1 MDLMRENQADL
12 LESNFS
18 SVADSYDELPYDDRP
33 IFRTHPGRMAA
44 NARLFGMN
52 PPPVETARVLE
63 LGCAAGANIIPLAVF
78 YPGAEFV
85 GIDLGRR
92 QIEDGVR
99 RISGLGLANIELR
112 CESITDL
119 PHDAG
124 SFDYIICHGVY
135 SWVPEPVREA
145 ILALCR
151 RHLSPNGVAYVSYN
165 VLPGWRA
172 MQPLRDALRALVPK
186 DASIADRARLG
197 RRLAS
202 YLAQMTPDRTPY
214 GAMLQQLPRHIEE
227 SSDAYLFHE
236 YMEDVNDPCLFSDFV
251 DAAGRHR
258 LAYLCETEL
267 APMFAERF
275 GAEFAEKLQAST
287 RDDVI
292 SHEQMLDILSGN
304 TFRTTLLVQAEQLP
318 AIDRQ
323 LSVERLAGLLF
334 LPSYLYSCRRDGD
347 IVSIVSR
354 SGQETQYDDPVVQ
367 RLIERLFQGILRSH
381 AFDDLMDGFS
391 EADLPDVI
399 DALVAMVMA
408 GIVILMDVPVAT
420 GDVGMFPRASA
431 LAQADARMGRNN
443 TATRMHVS
451 VQLDDLGRF
460 LLPRLDGQTPV
471 AGLEAALAQGL
482 HKGDLRIE
490 GPDAPPPGTDMAE
503 VARLAVAQAL
513 RALADYGLLE
523 A

>member
-214 GAMLQQLPRHIEE
+214 GAMLQQLPRHIGNR
-227 SSDAYLFHE
+227 AT
-236 YMEDVNDPCLFSDFV
+236 PTC
-251 DAAGRHR
+251 
-258 LAYLCETEL
+258 
-267 APMFAERF
+267 
-275 GAEFAEKLQAST
+275 ST
-287 RDDVI
+287 
-292 SHEQMLDILSGN
+292 N
-304 TFRTTLLVQAEQLP
+304 TWRT
-318 AIDRQ
+318 
-323 LSVERLAGLLF
+323 
-334 LPSYLYSCRRDGD
+334 
-347 IVSIVSR
+347 
-354 SGQETQYDDPVVQ
+354 
-367 RLIERLFQGILRSH
+367 
-381 AFDDLMDGFS
+381 
-391 EADLPDVI
+391 
-399 DALVAMVMA
+399 
-408 GIVILMDVPVAT
+408 
-420 GDVGMFPRASA
+420 
-431 LAQADARMGRNN
+431 
-443 TATRMHVS
+443 
-451 VQLDDLGRF
+451 
-460 LLPRLDGQTPV
+460 
-471 AGLEAALAQGL
+471 
-482 HKGDLRIE
+482 
-490 GPDAPPPGTDMAE
+490 
-503 VARLAVAQAL
+503 
-513 RALADYGLLE
+513 
-523 A
+523 